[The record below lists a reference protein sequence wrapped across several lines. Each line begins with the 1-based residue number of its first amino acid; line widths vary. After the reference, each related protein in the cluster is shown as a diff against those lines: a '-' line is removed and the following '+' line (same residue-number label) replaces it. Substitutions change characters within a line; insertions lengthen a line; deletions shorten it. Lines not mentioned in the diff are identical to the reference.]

1 MDCSICFEAITKETG
16 HSVLSCSHSFHFCC
30 LAKWF
35 NSQVDKEAKE
45 SCPLCRH
52 EVHDE
57 EALPQASDAESEE
70 SEESEDDEGGWWT
83 PEQHEQHRVREQ
95 RIAAARKLFTELKEE
110 YDSDMVEWYAA
121 YTIQK
126 IWRGFCVRT
135 AWNRYILI
143 KTTNA
148 KIEASITN
156 LQGYEKRNIVT
167 MEFMRRG
174 MKMSRTKWRNLCATN
189 IQAVWRGFLSRKK
202 QNDLTVINTLITGM
216 RIRTTY
222 GTHGQSIVRSVSECL
237 PPQYIAFKWYSAS
250 KRIQALWRG
259 YLIRN
264 KLTALCGTPWWKAGK
279 RVEWKV
285 MNPEEGPVLC
295 V

>member
-1 MDCSICFEAITKETG
+1 M
-16 HSVLSCSHSFHFCC
+16 
-30 LAKWF
+30 
-35 NSQVDKEAKE
+35 
-45 SCPLCRH
+45 
-52 EVHDE
+52 HDE
-57 EALPQASDAESEE
+57 EALPQASDTESEE
-70 SEESEDDEGGWWT
+70 SEDDDEGGWWT
-83 PEQHEQHRVREQ
+83 PEQHEQHRAREQ

-121 YTIQK
+121 QTIQK

-174 MKMSRTKWRNLCATN
+174 MKMSRTEWRNLCATK
-189 IQAVWRGFLSRKK
+189 IQAVCRGFLSRKK
-202 QNDLTVINTLITGM
+202 NDLTVINALTTGM
-216 RIRTTY
+216 HIIVSYETD
-222 GTHGQSIVRSVSECL
+222 IVRSVSERSWA
-237 PPQYIAFKWYSAS
+237 PQLHGAT

-264 KLTALCGTPWWKAGK
+264 KLTALCGAPWWKAGK

-285 MNPEEGPVLC
+285 MNPEEGSVLC
-295 V
+295 VS

>member
-52 EVHDE
+52 EMHDE
-57 EALPQASDAESEE
+57 EALPQASDTESEE
-70 SEESEDDEGGWWT
+70 SDESEDDEGGWWT
-83 PEQHEQHRVREQ
+83 PEQHEQHRAREQ

-110 YDSDMVEWYAA
+110 YDPDMVEWYAA
-121 YTIQK
+121 QTIQK
-126 IWRGFCVRT
+126 IWRGFCIRMS
-135 AWNRYILI
+135 WKKYCRI
-143 KTTNA
+143 KESCTNIQA
-148 KIEASITN
+148 CIIRCQAR
-156 LQGYEKRNIVT
+156 EKSNIFS
-167 MEFMRRG
+167 MKFLRRG
-174 MKMSRTKWRNLCATN
+174 MEMSRTKWLNLCATK
-189 IQAVWRGFLSRKK
+189 IQAVCRGFLSRKK
-202 QNDLTVINTLITGM
+202 HNDLTVINALTTGM
-216 RIRTTY
+216 HIIVSYETD
-222 GTHGQSIVRSVSECL
+222 IVRSVSERSWA
-237 PPQYIAFKWYSAS
+237 PQLHGAT

-264 KLTALCGTPWWKAGK
+264 KLTALCGAPWWKAGK

-285 MNPEEGPVLC
+285 MNPEEGSVLC
-295 V
+295 VS